1 MSIPAT
7 KIARQARIVALVSS
21 GSVHSQAELAELL
34 ARDGLQVTQA
44 TLSRDL
50 VEVGAVRV
58 RDSAGS
64 LVYAVPAS
72 GGVEHSGAELASS
85 MDARLAGL
93 CRELLVTAEASAN
106 LVMLTTPP
114 GAAQYF
120 ASVIDQAA
128 PSPVLGT
135 IAGDD
140 TIMVVSRDPAGGDEL
155 AGFFLRLAAG
165 E

>member
-1 MSIPAT
+1 MTIPAT

-58 RDSAGS
+58 RDIAGA
-64 LVYAVPAS
+64 LVYAVPSSAGPEYPGGEPAS
-72 GGVEHSGAELASS
+72 V
-85 MDARLAGL
+85 DARLAGL
-93 CRELLVTAEASAN
+93 CRELLVSAEASAN

-128 PSPVLGT
+128 PAQALGT
-135 IAGDD
+135 LAGDD
-140 TIMVVSRDPAGGDEL
+140 TIMVVSRDPSGGDEL